1 MLASRTI
8 ESLMSKNVVTI
19 ESSATVRKAIQAM
32 VEKDIGN
39 VVVIE
44 RGRPVGILT
53 ERDVLKLSAEGKD
66 VLTTRVSDVMSG
78 RPLITVTPEINALE
92 ALLIMHRNKIR
103 RLPVTTGAKLLGI
116 VTENDLVHWVI
127 EAAYAPSSPPF

>member
-1 MLASRTI
+1 
-8 ESLMSKNVVTI
+8 MSKNVVTI

-116 VTENDLVHWVI
+116 VTENDLVHLVI

>member
-1 MLASRTI
+1 MFASHTI
-8 ESLMSKNVVTI
+8 EQLMTRNVVTL
-19 ESSATVRKAIQAM
+19 ESSEPVRKAIREM
-32 VEKDIGN
+32 VQKDIGN
-39 VVVIE
+39 VVVVE
-44 RGRPVGILT
+44 RGKPVGILT
-53 ERDVLKLSAEGKD
+53 ERDVMKLSAEGKD

-103 RLPVTTGAKLLGI
+103 RLPVTQSGKLLGI

>member
-1 MLASRTI
+1 MFASHTI
-8 ESLMSKNVVTI
+8 EQLMTRNVVTL
-19 ESSATVRKAIQAM
+19 ESSEPVRKAIREM
-32 VEKDIGN
+32 VQKDIGN
-39 VVVIE
+39 VVVVE
-44 RGRPVGILT
+44 RGKPVGILT
-53 ERDVLKLSAEGKD
+53 ERDVMKLSAEGKD

-103 RLPVTTGAKLLGI
+103 RLPATQSGKLLGI

>member
-8 ESLMSKNVVTI
+8 GSLMSKNVVTI

-32 VEKDIGN
+32 VERDIGN

-44 RGRPVGILT
+44 RGKPVGTLT
-53 ERDVLKLSAEGKD
+53 ERDVMKLSAEGKD
-66 VLTTRVSDVMSG
+66 VLTTRVCDVMSG

-103 RLPVTTGAKLLGI
+103 RLPVTMGGKLLGI
-116 VTENDLVHWVI
+116 VTENDLVRLVI

>member
-1 MLASRTI
+1 MFASHTL

-44 RGRPVGILT
+44 RGKPVGILT
-53 ERDVLKLSAEGKD
+53 ERDVMKLSAQGKD
-66 VLTTRVSDVMSG
+66 VLTTRVCDVMSG

-103 RLPVTTGAKLLGI
+103 RLPVTQSGKLLGI
-116 VTENDLVHWVI
+116 ITENDLVHWVI